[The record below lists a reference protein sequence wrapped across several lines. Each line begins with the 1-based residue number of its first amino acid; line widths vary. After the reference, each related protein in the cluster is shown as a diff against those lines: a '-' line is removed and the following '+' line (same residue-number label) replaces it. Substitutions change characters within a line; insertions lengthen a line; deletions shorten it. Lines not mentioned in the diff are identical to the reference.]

1 MTHLSGRE
9 VCATTDW
16 IVDSMKRASLRAGVT
31 STYERR
37 LGTLAPY
44 EESDSFALAR
54 TRLPCIEAPYSL
66 PTPCKTLP
74 AKARTASATLDC

>member
-31 STYERR
+31 STYDSR
-37 LGTLAPY
+37 LDTGSPY
-44 EESDSFALAR
+44 
-54 TRLPCIEAPYSL
+54 
-66 PTPCKTLP
+66 
-74 AKARTASATLDC
+74 